1 MSPHED
7 TDRLAAASLAA
18 GDPTG
23 WFEQLY
29 VEAEAGEASVPWDR
43 PAPTA
48 LLVEWIARTGGSGSV
63 PVGPASGSAGSG
75 SAGSGSAG
83 SGSAGSGS
91 AGSIGSGLVGAG
103 KRAVVVGCGLGRD
116 AEFVAGLGFATTAFD
131 VAETAVR
138 VARERHTGSPVD
150 YRVADL
156 LDLPGEWRHGFDLVV
171 ESNNVQALPRSLR
184 ERATTAVG
192 SLVAPGGT
200 LLVLAAAATEWGE
213 DGPPW
218 PLTRDEVSGFGVGGL
233 REESVELIPAEDDPL
248 VTRWRAVFRRVG

>member
-7 TDRLAAASLAA
+7 TDRLSAASLAA

-29 VEAEAGEASVPWDR
+29 AEAETGDADVPWDR

-48 LLVEWIARTGGSGSV
+48 LLVDWAGLN
-63 PVGPASGSAGSG
+63 GSG
-75 SAGSGSAG
+75 SAGSGLAG
-83 SGSAGSGS
+83 
-91 AGSIGSGLVGAG
+91 VG

-131 VAETAVR
+131 ISETAVR
-138 VARERHTGSPVD
+138 VARERHSGSPVD

-156 LDLPGEWRHGFDLVV
+156 LDLPVEWRHGFDLVV

-184 ERATTAVG
+184 ERATAAAG

-218 PLTRDEVSGFGVGGL
+218 PLTRAEVSAFGVGGL
-233 REESVELIPAEDDPL
+233 REESVESIPAQDDPL
-248 VTRWRAVFRRVG
+248 VTRWRAVFRRTE

>member
-29 VEAEAGEASVPWDR
+29 VEAETGDATVPWDR

-48 LLVEWIARTGGSGSV
+48 LLVEWAGL
-63 PVGPASGSAGSG
+63 ADSGSAGSG
-75 SAGSGSAG
+75 
-83 SGSAGSGS
+83 
-91 AGSIGSGLVGAG
+91 
-103 KRAVVVGCGLGRD
+103 KCAVVVGCGLGRD

-131 VAETAVR
+131 IAETAVR
-138 VARERHTGSPVD
+138 VARERHPGSPVG

-184 ERATTAVG
+184 QRATAAVG

-200 LLVLAAAATEWGE
+200 LLVLAAAVTEWGE
-213 DGPPW
+213 EGPPW
-218 PLTRDEVSGFGVGGL
+218 PLTRAEVSAFGVDGL
-233 REESVELIPAEDDPL
+233 REESVESIPAPDDPL
-248 VTRWRAVFRRVG
+248 VTRWRAVFRRRR

>member
-48 LLVEWIARTGGSGSV
+48 LLVEWIAQTGGLGSA
-63 PVGPASGSAGSG
+63 PVGPGSG
-75 SAGSGSAG
+75 SAGSGHIS
-83 SGSAGSGS
+83 
-91 AGSIGSGLVGAG
+91 AG

-131 VAETAVR
+131 IAETAVR

-200 LLVLAAAATEWGE
+200 LLVLAAAASEWGG

>member
-7 TDRLAAASLAA
+7 TDRLSAASLAA

-23 WFEQLY
+23 WFERLY
-29 VEAEAGEASVPWDR
+29 AEAETGDATVPWDR
-43 PAPTA
+43 AAPTA
-48 LLVEWIARTGGSGSV
+48 LLVEW
-63 PVGPASGSAGSG
+63 AGSG
-75 SAGSGSAG
+75 LAGG
-83 SGSAGSGS
+83 
-91 AGSIGSGLVGAG
+91 G

-131 VAETAVR
+131 ISETAVR
-138 VARERHTGSPVD
+138 LARERHSGSPVD

-184 ERATTAVG
+184 ERATAAVG

-200 LLVLAAAATEWGE
+200 LLVVAAAATEWGE

-218 PLTRDEVSGFGVGGL
+218 PLSRDEVSAFGAGGL
-233 REESVELIPAEDDPL
+233 REQAVELIPAPDDPL
-248 VTRWRAVFRRVG
+248 VTRWRAVFRRSGRRAPGG

>member
-1 MSPHED
+1 MTPHED
-7 TDRLAAASLAA
+7 TDRLSAASLAA

-29 VEAEAGEASVPWDR
+29 VEAEAGEAEVPWDR

-48 LLVEWIARTGGSGSV
+48 LLVEWVERA
-63 PVGPASGSAGSG
+63 GSAR
-75 SAGSGSAG
+75 A
-83 SGSAGSGS
+83 
-91 AGSIGSGLVGAG
+91 GAG
-103 KRAVVVGCGLGRD
+103 MRAVVVGCGLGRD

-131 VAETAVR
+131 ISETAVR

-184 ERATTAVG
+184 ERATAAVG

-200 LLVLAAAATEWGE
+200 LLVLAAAATEWDE

-218 PLTRDEVSGFGVGGL
+218 PLTRAEVSAFGVGGL
-233 REESVELIPAEDDPL
+233 REESVESIPAEDDPL
-248 VTRWRAVFRRVG
+248 VTRWRAVFSRP

>member
-1 MSPHED
+1 MSPHQD

-29 VEAEAGEASVPWDR
+29 VEAEAGDATVPWDR
-43 PAPTA
+43 PAPTP
-48 LLVEWIARTGGSGSV
+48 LLVEWAGLAGSGLAGSDSA
-63 PVGPASGSAGSG
+63 GSDSAGSG
-75 SAGSGSAG
+75 LAGG
-83 SGSAGSGS
+83 
-91 AGSIGSGLVGAG
+91 G

-131 VAETAVR
+131 IAETAVR
-138 VARERHTGSPVD
+138 VARERHSGSPVD

-156 LDLPGEWRHGFDLVV
+156 LDLPGEWRRGFDLVV

-184 ERATTAVG
+184 ERATAAVG

-200 LLVLAAAATEWGE
+200 LLVLAAAATGWGA

-218 PLTRDEVSGFGVGGL
+218 PLTRDEVSTFGAGGL

-248 VTRWRAVFRRVG
+248 VTRWRAVFRRTG